1 MRLFSHSTRAA
12 SGRYRY
18 VTVGIPIWL
27 RNETLYDTASEPL
40 DITCETK
47 CVDDAD
53 VLFGIAK
60 STTPYDACETIE
72 FEILKYTVNI
82 VKLSEYIS
90 YTSLIVAFSN
100 EL

>member
-1 MRLFSHSTRAA
+1 MSLSAFRYGCATKPSMTRPQSHSTSLA
-12 SGRYRY
+12 
-18 VTVGIPIWL
+18 
-27 RNETLYDTASEPL
+27 
-40 DITCETK
+40 K